1 MTHEVS
7 NEQPALCLRNGEKS
21 RSGAPLGSLGSIGA
35 LGLLGL
41 VLCSGSV
48 MGDVIYQQDFEHW
61 TNADGM
67 WSSDTQASLGGTYT
81 NVLGRFGTESVSLT
95 IAAPADS
102 GGGGT
107 EPGGGLPF
115 NLTIDHYL
123 SHQSPEPRPDGQGGG
138 GQGGPIGDTDF
149 DLPSL
154 DLGGAISDSTSPGAS
169 VFGPGKYSMR
179 FDIMA
184 FDSWDGTGDWG
195 PDTFSVAVNGVTMF
209 DEVLGRSNGT
219 WEYRRPDERP
229 DLNAFSAEFR
239 DSIYRDVEIVFELTE
254 VTDVMFFEF
263 TGTLNQAISDESWGL
278 DNVVFEKLPTG
289 GARSEEVPAP
299 SGLLVLGGGLGLMS
313 RRKRS

>member
-1 MTHEVS
+1 
-7 NEQPALCLRNGEKS
+7 
-21 RSGAPLGSLGSIGA
+21 
-35 LGLLGL
+35 
-41 VLCSGSV
+41 

-67 WSSDTQASLGGTYT
+67 WSSDTQASLGGAYT